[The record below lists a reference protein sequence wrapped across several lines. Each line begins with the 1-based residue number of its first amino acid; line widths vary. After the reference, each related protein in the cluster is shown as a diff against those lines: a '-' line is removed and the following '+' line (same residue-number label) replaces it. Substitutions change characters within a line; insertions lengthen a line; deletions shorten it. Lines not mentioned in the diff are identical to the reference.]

1 MNVWPI
7 RMLTV
12 VSLALGL
19 GGEVAAQSQ
28 AAQAPAKKE
37 ETLAEAARRARAARE
52 RKGTV
57 AQPAREFT
65 NDNLPPVRFPGG
77 ESTSTGDASAP
88 ATPASGAAADSPDRP
103 APTAEDEQ
111 QRASA
116 EAAVR
121 EEKAKLDT
129 LRKELELME
138 RETRLNKES
147 FYKKPDFAGDSAGA
161 AAIAAQDAAIASKKS
176 EVTAAE
182 AKVAE
187 AEEKL
192 RAISDRLGPKPQA
205 PQTPEAQRNAWA
217 EKLRP
222 LRDELAKIDA
232 ELATI
237 QQERAALGSSA
248 SNPPGAFTGDRVQ
261 QLERRRAE
269 LQRQIGDIED
279 DARRAGTLPI
289 RN

>member
-1 MNVWPI
+1 MAV
-7 RMLTV
+7 LTRI
-12 VSLALGL
+12 SLLTMVASLTL
-19 GGEVAAQSQ
+19 GGAAAQSQ
-28 AAQAPAKKE
+28 SSTPPKKE
-37 ETLAEAARRARAARE
+37 ETVAEAARRARADRE

-57 AQPAREFT
+57 AQPTREFT
-65 NDNLPPVRFPGG
+65 NDNLPPVRFPGV
-77 ESTSTGDASAP
+77 EPTSTGDASGP
-88 ATPASGAAADSPDRP
+88 ATASSGASAADSPDRP

-121 EEKAKLDT
+121 EEKAKLDA

-147 FYKKPDFAGDSAGA
+147 FYKKPDFASDSTGA

-176 EVTAAE
+176 DITAAE

-192 RAISDRLGPKPQA
+192 RAINDRLGPKPQPA
-205 PQTPEAQRNAWA
+205 LTPEAQRSAWA
-217 EKLRP
+217 EKIRP
-222 LRDELAKIDA
+222 LREELAKVEA

-237 QQERAALGSSA
+237 ASERAALGSSA

-269 LQRQIGDIED
+269 LQRQIGAIED